1 MKMNARRVLLLA
13 GSLWEIVRF
22 FLLMSLLVLVLR
34 ALSGVGGWV
43 LPWLLLGGSGN
54 LIVAVGGIMLS
65 LFPDRNRGLIGLL
78 RVGKIL
84 AVFSFLLLV
93 LSGAMRL
100 AAGIQIFAV
109 GGVAF
114 SQGVLLLAIFALDLL
129 FLAVLLAWRAPEAP
143 HELPGP
149 EATAELSDY
158 SESEARNF
166 H

>member
-1 MKMNARRVLLLA
+1 MNARRALLLA

-22 FLLMSLLVLVLR
+22 FLLISLLVFVLR
-34 ALSGVGGWV
+34 ALNGVGGWV

-54 LIVAVGGIMLS
+54 LLVAVGGIMLS
-65 LFPDRNRGLIGLL
+65 LFPERNGGLIGLL

-84 AVFSFLLLV
+84 AVFSFILLV
-93 LSGAMRL
+93 LSGAMRV
-100 AAGIQIFAV
+100 AIGIQVFTV
-109 GGVAF
+109 RGVAF
-114 SQGVLLLAIFALDLL
+114 SQGVLLVALFCLDLL

-143 HELPGP
+143 KEVPAP
-149 EATAELSDY
+149 EGAAELADY

>member
-1 MKMNARRVLLLA
+1 MNARRVLLLA

-22 FLLMSLLVLVLR
+22 FLLMSLLVFVLR
-34 ALSGVGGWV
+34 ALGGVGGWV

-54 LIVAVGGIMLS
+54 LIVAIGGIMLS
-65 LFPDRNRGLIGLL
+65 LFPERNHGLIGLL

-93 LSGAMRL
+93 LSGAMRM
-100 AAGIQIFAV
+100 AAGIQVFSV

-114 SQGVLLLAIFALDLL
+114 SQGVLMLGIFALDLL
-129 FLAVLLAWRAPEAP
+129 FLAVLLAWRPPDAP
-143 HELPGP
+143 HELRGP
-149 EATAELSDY
+149 ESAELSDY
-158 SESEARNF
+158 PESEARNF